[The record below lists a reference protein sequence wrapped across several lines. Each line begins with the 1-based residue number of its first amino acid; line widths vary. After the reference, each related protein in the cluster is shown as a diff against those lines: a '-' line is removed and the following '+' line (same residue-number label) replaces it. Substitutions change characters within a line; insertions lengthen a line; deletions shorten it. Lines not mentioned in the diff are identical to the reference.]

1 MKFGVYSIRDSRTG
15 FLAPTVEV
23 SDSVAARNFEHA
35 ILRSGD
41 SLFTTHP
48 EDYHLYKLGEMDS
61 ETGALDGLVPPSL
74 LLSARSIFDRL
85 GGVQNAD

>member
-23 SDSVAARNFEHA
+23 SDSVASRNFEHA
-35 ILRSGD
+35 VLHSGD
-41 SLFTTHP
+41 SLFFSHP

-61 ETGALDGLVPPSL
+61 ETGAIDSLVPPVL
-74 LLSARSIFDRL
+74 LLSASSVINRL
-85 GGVQNAD
+85 GGDQHGD